1 MQKACQN
8 ENSFKHDEFSETG
21 ALRRLLPGPAQ
32 RQLPNNCAPCAPN
45 GTCLLRFSLRTFGD
59 CRCSKGISSVFDP
72 KHIDHIGARP
82 AWPVRLLTKR
92 RWEEFLQRALQARVR
107 KLELQ
112 PANFGDVEIPN
123 WPVRNYLSVAD
134 WMDLWPNL
142 ISRATG
148 YLYVCSE
155 YAKSALRRLCS
166 LIPGLGVKLSNHH
179 PCRAH
184 CSLRGR
190 GKPSA

>member
-1 MQKACQN
+1 MKIHLNTTNFRKRVLYGVCYL
-8 ENSFKHDEFSETG
+8 
-21 ALRRLLPGPAQ
+21 ALPRG
-32 RQLPNNCAPCAPN
+32 NCLITAHPVHLIEPVFC
-45 GTCLLRFSLRTFGD
+45 GSSLRTFGD

-142 ISRATG
+142 ISRATEIFTFAQNTR
-148 YLYVCSE
+148 SP
-155 YAKSALRRLCS
+155 LCADCV
-166 LIPGLGVKLSNHH
+166 L
-179 PCRAH
+179 
-184 CSLRGR
+184 
-190 GKPSA
+190 